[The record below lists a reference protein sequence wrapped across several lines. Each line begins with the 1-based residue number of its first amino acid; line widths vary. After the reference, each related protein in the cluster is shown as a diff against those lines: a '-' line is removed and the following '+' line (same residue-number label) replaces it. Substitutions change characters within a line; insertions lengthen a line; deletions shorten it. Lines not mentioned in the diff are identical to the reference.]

1 MTTCKRYFRNCNDF
15 GICVNIGKKGYVL
28 AEDPIERTT
37 IFQYG
42 IYGVGKFARI
52 FDPNYITFEGGKFYD
67 VREYEK
73 DNVVFEAQD
82 DFFLIGFLLF
92 LQPLY
97 HTYQTLFFSCN
108 LKTLQYRTPHQEF
121 F

>member
-52 FDPNYITFEGGKFYD
+52 LDI
-67 VREYEK
+67 
-73 DNVVFEAQD
+73 
-82 DFFLIGFLLF
+82 
-92 LQPLY
+92 
-97 HTYQTLFFSCN
+97 H
-108 LKTLQYRTPHQEF
+108 
-121 F
+121 